1 MPAAIP
7 LAVAGAS
14 VVSGAMGAHAAK
26 SAANTQAASADKALA
41 LNTRIYD
48 DQRAQ
53 MQPFVTG
60 GQQAF
65 QTLLNGWQSRQGMSP
80 GPQMTATPL
89 APGRVP
95 NVAGNGGQGV
105 AFGQAMGAPNSG
117 SPGLSSGMV
126 QMQAPDGSV
135 RPVPS
140 QLVDK
145 YRARGAQVVQ

>member
-14 VVSGAMGAHAAK
+14 MVSGAMGAHAAN
-26 SAANTQAASADKALA
+26 SAAKTQAASADKALA

-48 DQRAQ
+48 EQKAQ

-65 QTLLNGWQSRQGMSP
+65 QTLLNGWQNRQGMSP
-80 GPQMTATPL
+80 GVAMAQTPL
-89 APGRVP
+89 RPAEPREPGM
-95 NVAGNGGQGV
+95 QG
-105 AFGQAMGAPNSG
+105 AFGQAMGGPNSG
-117 SPGLSSGMV
+117 SQGLSSGMV
-126 QMQAPDGSV
+126 QMRAPDGTI

>member
-14 VVSGAMGAHAAK
+14 LVSGAMGAHAAK
-26 SAANTQAASADKALA
+26 SAATTQAASADKALA
-41 LNTRIYD
+41 LNSRIYD
-48 DQRAQ
+48 DQKAQ

-65 QTLLNGWQSRQGMSP
+65 QTLLNGWQSRQGMAP
-80 GPQMTATPL
+80 GQAMASTPL
-89 APGRVP
+89 RQVGSGQTPAAAAA
-95 NVAGNGGQGV
+95 AGP
-105 AFGQAMGAPNSG
+105 FGQAMGAPNSG

-126 QMQAPDGSV
+126 QMRAPDGTV

>member
-14 VVSGAMGAHAAK
+14 VVSGAMGAHAAN
-26 SAANTQAASADKALA
+26 SAAKTQAASADKALA

-65 QTLLNGWQSRQGMSP
+65 QTLLSGWQNRQGMSP
-80 GPQMTATPL
+80 GPAMAQTPL
-89 APGRVP
+89 RS
-95 NVAGNGGQGV
+95 AGSGQTPTAAANGS
-105 AFGQAMGAPNSG
+105 FGQAMGAPNPAANSG
-117 SPGLSSGMV
+117 SVVLRAPTGEVREVPAHMADRLLAAGATRV
-126 QMQAPDGSV
+126 Q
-135 RPVPS
+135 
-140 QLVDK
+140 
-145 YRARGAQVVQ
+145 

>member
-14 VVSGAMGAHAAK
+14 LVSGAMGAHAAK
-26 SAANTQAASADKALA
+26 SAATTQAASADKALA
-41 LNTRIYD
+41 LNSRIYD
-48 DQRAQ
+48 DQKAQ

-65 QTLLNGWQSRQGMSP
+65 QTLLNGWQSRQGMAP
-80 GPQMTATPL
+80 GQAMASTPL
-89 APGRVP
+89 RQVGS
-95 NVAGNGGQGV
+95 GQTPQAA
-105 AFGQAMGAPNSG
+105 AFSQAMGAPNSG

-126 QMQAPDGSV
+126 QMRAPDGTV